1 MILLTATIK
10 LLAATVILSS
20 ATLPPHIPHVLRSI
34 PPSGVRGITSTLPPA
49 TLVLQPATLVL
60 QPATLI
66 LPPAT
71 LILPPAML
79 ILPPATLVLQP
90 ATLILPP
97 ATLILP
103 PATLILQP
111 TIKKIKYLTKNN
123 LNLMIKAIAN
133 QIGCSKPDSPKPFAL
148 GIAAESPQA
157 LLGAEDL
164 QRKAR
169 PFFGERPK
177 NKSKQLAKSQL
188 PKALTNRTNS

>member
-60 QPATLI
+60 Q
-66 LPPAT
+66 
-71 LILPPAML
+71 
-79 ILPPATLVLQP
+79 
-90 ATLILPP
+90 P